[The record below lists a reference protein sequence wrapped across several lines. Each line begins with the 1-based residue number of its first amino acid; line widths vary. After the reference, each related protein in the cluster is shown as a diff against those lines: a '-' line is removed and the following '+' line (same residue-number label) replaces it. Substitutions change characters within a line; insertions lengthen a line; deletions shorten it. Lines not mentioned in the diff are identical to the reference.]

1 MEKLTEGGFL
11 VTKIHQLAQRV
22 FSNLLDE
29 YDIHEITAAQGRILF
44 PLWKHDN
51 LSFQELKKKTLLSKS
66 TLSYFL
72 DQLEEAGFIER
83 IHSEDDKRT
92 IKIKLAVMDRGVKEK
107 FINVSNRMKE
117 IYYMNFSEQQIDGF
131 EDNLNRILHNLML
144 YDKKKK

>member
-1 MEKLTEGGFL
+1 MDKLREGGFL
-11 VTKIHQLAQRV
+11 VTKIHQLSQRV
-22 FSNLLDE
+22 FSNLLTE

-44 PLWKHDN
+44 PLWKQDN
-51 LSFQELKKKTLLSKS
+51 LSFQELKNKTLLSKS

-72 DQLEEAGFIER
+72 NQLEEMGFIER

>member
-11 VTKIHQLAQRV
+11 ITKIHQLSSRV
-22 FSNLLDE
+22 FSKLLDE

-44 PLWKHDN
+44 PLWKQDN

-72 DQLEEAGFIER
+72 DQLEEARFIER

-92 IKIKLAVMDRGVKEK
+92 IKIKLITIDKGVKDK

-117 IYYMNFSEQQIDGF
+117 IYYRNFSEQQIDDF
-131 EDNLNRILHNLML
+131 EDYLNRILHNLLL
-144 YDKKKK
+144 YNKKKN

>member
-1 MEKLTEGGFL
+1 MEKLRGGGFL
-11 VTKIHQLAQRV
+11 VSRIHQLSQRI

-29 YDIHEITAAQGRILF
+29 YNIHEITAAQGRILF
-44 PLWKHDN
+44 PLWKQDN

-83 IHSEDDKRT
+83 VHSEDDKRT
-92 IKIKLAVMDRGVKEK
+92 ITIKLITINKGVKDK

-117 IYYMNFSEQQIDGF
+117 IYYKNFSEQQIDDF
-131 EDNLNRILHNLML
+131 EDYLNSILHNLSL
-144 YDKKKK
+144 YNKKKN